1 MSAVLNQTSAP
12 GYPIAALPSA
22 NLVTLRRTGE
32 RPLTF
37 EGVEICSAMSYTS
50 GTPLWYEINVYR
62 TASESFV
69 ANVRMFTKSE
79 NDKDRFAAYEAS
91 SFDEALFWL
100 ESYNPAED
108 IRADLPLDSTEISV
122 VELGLKAAAVRMR
135 LSEARRQY
143 RDLLGEVFYAI
154 DGQA

>member
-1 MSAVLNQTSAP
+1 MSAVLNQTSAAS
-12 GYPIAALPSA
+12 YPMAALPSE

-79 NDKDRFAAYEAS
+79 NDKDCFSAYEAS

-122 VELGLKAAAVRMR
+122 IELGLKAVAVRMR

-154 DGQA
+154 DENA